1 MKNCTKHRHR
11 NFSREQQKQ
20 HDFPCDH
27 LPPKIR
33 VDYLKHSKFMVF
45 IFAQFQVLCL
55 HRFAIKNS
63 SIHVF
68 SCKKTQKNQPTS
80 TGKNTLASQHLWLG
94 KLEGWVPRRRWLL
107 PGLRSG
113 IVVVPYSFDAL
124 LRPQRR
130 QCFVSGGIFW
140 GWDWYPI
147 ASIRRVYFELSPG
160 PNNSHQWDDYF
171 LGDPYKPSFATV
183 TGIFT
188 YLDLLMGWKIGS

>member
-68 SCKKTQKNQPTS
+68 SCKKNTEKPTYFNRKKHLGIPAFVVGEIRGVGPE
-80 TGKNTLASQHLWLG
+80 TTLATSRPEEWNSCCSL
-94 KLEGWVPRRRWLL
+94 
-107 PGLRSG
+107 
-113 IVVVPYSFDAL
+113 L
-124 LRPQRR
+124 LRCAASAPKEAVF
-130 QCFVSGGIFW
+130 CF
-140 GWDWYPI
+140 GWD
-147 ASIRRVYFELSPG
+147 
-160 PNNSHQWDDYF
+160 F
-171 LGDPYKPSFATV
+171 LGLGLISHSIHQ
-183 TGIFT
+183 TGI
-188 YLDLLMGWKIGS
+188 L